1 MPIKWTEDLATG
13 VNEIDDQHKEL
24 FKIINELFNA
34 CNKGKGRETID
45 KVILFLSDYVIHH
58 FGTEE
63 RLMTRYN
70 YPQSRSHKSKHQN
83 FLKGYSDL
91 KRELEISE
99 ERLIAIIGTNQLLG
113 DWWINHIGK
122 VDKALGEFLKTQSE
136 EKKQ

>member
-24 FKIINELFNA
+24 FKIINELLNA
-34 CNKGKGRETID
+34 CNTGKGREMID

-70 YPQSRSHKSKHQN
+70 YPQFQSHKSQHQY

-99 ERLIAIIGTNQLLG
+99 ERLIAIIGTNQLLS
-113 DWWINHIGK
+113 DWLINHIGK
-122 VDKALGEFLKTQSE
+122 VDKALGEFLKTKK
-136 EKKQ
+136 EKW